1 MGALIFL
8 TQFLLKNAF
17 CGSRQ
22 GVAYAPLS
30 MSFPYI
36 NRELSWLEFNQ
47 RVINEAARTSLP
59 PLERL
64 KFLAIAA
71 SNLDEFFMVR
81 VGSLEALGDLDESQA
96 DPAGMIPGKQLRMI
110 RQRVEVMA
118 EETERILLEEL
129 LPELAKHK
137 MQALPIEKLKPVQLD
152 HVASVFE
159 ESILPLLTPVEL
171 RDGVPAIELVPALC
185 LCVLCEIGSG
195 EGPGAAGARKVLVP
209 LPASLERF
217 IKLPKSSGY
226 RFVLLEEVV
235 INFVGSLFPDEVVH
249 NIGLFRLTRN
259 GDAVLEENT
268 HDFARQMGDAQA
280 ERKRGACVRLEVNA
294 DFPAELLASLRFI
307 LGAKSE
313 HVYSSQIPL
322 GLGGFMKLLEI
333 KDFEPLKLDVRSPVL
348 AASWLP
354 GNDIFQCLKSRDIFL
369 HHPYESYDPVIAL
382 IEQAATDPDVLTI
395 KQTLYRT
402 ATNSRVISALIAAAE
417 NGKNVTVVVE
427 LKARFDE
434 ARNIERAGELVRAGV
449 QLIYGVKGLK
459 THCKSTLVVRKEG
472 DELKRYT
479 HFGTGNYNEVTAR
492 IYTDISYMTSREEY
506 GSEAAQLFNALTGGV
521 KLRKMRTLT
530 VAPFYLRKQLLGLIR
545 NEIGFAE
552 KGKPAAIDIKVNSLQ
567 DEQIIEELYKAS
579 GAGVKI
585 RLNVRGICCLQPG
598 IKKIS
603 KNIDVTAL
611 VDRYLEHARVL
622 SFHNGGNPRVF
633 ISSADL
639 MKRSLDKRVE
649 LMVEIK
655 DEVSRA
661 RLQGILDG
669 HFKDNSLAYT
679 LESDG
684 TYRRLKPKK
693 DKKAFRAQDHFYHLA
708 VKDAGQVPST
718 EDMRL
723 MPHRPP
729 SQLDVSK

>member
-1 MGALIFL
+1 MAI
-8 TQFLLKNAF
+8 
-17 CGSRQ
+17 
-22 GVAYAPLS
+22 
-30 MSFPYI
+30 PYI

-47 RVINEAARTSLP
+47 RVINEAARGKLP

-81 VGSLEALGDLDESQA
+81 VGGLESRGGLDESQA
-96 DPAGMIPGKQLRMI
+96 DPAGMSPGKQLRMI

-171 RDGVPAIELVPALC
+171 LDGAPAIELVPALC

-195 EGPGAAGARKVLVP
+195 ESPSAGGARKVLVP
-209 LPASLERF
+209 LPASLDRF
-217 IKLPKSSGY
+217 IKLPNTSGY
-226 RFVLLEEVV
+226 RFVLLEELVM
-235 INFVGSLFPDEVVH
+235 NFVGSLFPDEVVH

-268 HDFARQMGDAQA
+268 HDLARQMGDALA
-280 ERKRGACVRLEVNA
+280 KRKQGECVRLEV
-294 DFPAELLASLRFI
+294 DPRFPDRLLDGLKII
-307 LGAKSE
+307 LGSKSQ
-313 HVYSSQIPL
+313 HVYSSGVPL
-322 GLGGFMKLLEI
+322 GLGSFMELLSI
-333 KDFEPLKLDVRSPVL
+333 KGFEPLMLAPRAPVM
-348 AASWLP
+348 ASSWLP
-354 GNDIFQCLKSRDIFL
+354 GNDIFQTLRDRDIFL
-369 HHPYESYDPVIAL
+369 HHPYESYDPVLAL
-382 IEQAATDPDVLTI
+382 IEQAAVDPDVLAI

-402 ATNSRVISALIAAAE
+402 ATNSRVISALITAAE

-459 THCKSTLVVRKEG
+459 THCKATLVVRKE
-472 DELKRYT
+472 DDLLKRYA

-492 IYTDISYMTSREEY
+492 VYTDISYMTSREDY
-506 GSEAAQLFNALTGGV
+506 GIEAAQLFNALTGGV
-521 KLRKMRTLT
+521 KLRKMKVLT
-530 VAPFYLRKQLLGLIR
+530 VAPFHLRKRLLSLIR
-545 NEIGFAE
+545 KEMAFAE
-552 KGKPAAIDIKVNSLQ
+552 KGEEAAIDIKVNSLQ
-567 DEQIIEELYKAS
+567 DEQIIEELYAAS

-603 KNIDVTAL
+603 KNIEVTAL

-622 SFHNGGNPRVF
+622 SFHNGGSPRLF

-639 MKRSLDKRVE
+639 MTRSLDKRVE
-649 LMVEIK
+649 LMVEVK
-655 DEVSRA
+655 DELSRE
-661 RLQGILDG
+661 RLLGLLSG
-669 HFKDNSLAYT
+669 HFKDNSQAYI

-684 TYRRLKPKK
+684 TYRRLKSKK
-693 DKKAFRAQDHFYHLA
+693 EKKAFRTQEHFYRLA
-708 VKDAGQVPST
+708 VKESGQLPAA
-718 EDMRL
+718 EEMRL

-729 SQLDVSK
+729 GQPDLTQGG